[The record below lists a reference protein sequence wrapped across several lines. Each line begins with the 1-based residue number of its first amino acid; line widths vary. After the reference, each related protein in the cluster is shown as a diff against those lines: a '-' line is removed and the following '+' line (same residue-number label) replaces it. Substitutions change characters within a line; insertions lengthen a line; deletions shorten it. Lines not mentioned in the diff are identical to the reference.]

1 MAVETITT
9 LTAENQVFYDRTL
22 LERCLPELTLYE
34 DAQKKKIPSGKGT
47 TIEWR
52 KFNSLAAAKDPLTEG
67 VTPSGSSLDITTITK
82 SLSQY
87 GDFVKISDVLEMQA
101 KVTFLRNQRITL
113 PILFTPPNT
122 KKSSIFIPENGEL
135 LIDDTLENLY
145 DWKSAGGTGLYFHE
159 SLSPNETFQTANT
172 LQRILEP

>member
-1 MAVETITT
+1 MEIEKLVDFDGVILDTKIRIDNRKEAFPNMEWMEFLNNIDWYKLLNESKTINDSI
-9 LTAENQVFYDRTL
+9 EYL
-22 LERCLPELTLYE
+22 LEAE
-34 DAQKKKIPSGKGT
+34 A
-47 TIEWR
+47 R
-52 KFNSLAAAKDPLTEG
+52 KRK
-67 VTPSGSSLDITTITK
+67 
-82 SLSQY
+82 
-87 GDFVKISDVLEMQA
+87 VKILTKVHSLLEMQA
-101 KVTFLRNQRITL
+101 KVTFLRNQGITL